1 VDGEKLLTEE
11 LVKGIEDTYNNLD
24 EKYKAWKILTQAKKI
39 KG

>member
-24 EKYKAWKILTQAKKI
+24 EKYKNGKIDTTPRK
-39 KG
+39 